1 MRIKEFLVSIF
12 SLSTHEIVV
21 ETQNSVMDI
30 FLPSKAWIY
39 RCTNWLNVWWEK
51 WNEQRQEEREMR
63 NGCAFEAVI
72 KCIGMQNF
80 NCKDKQNCPLWINRS
95 VAQSLTQ
102 MCNISSMVCPH
113 TFINYTKQGLAAV
126 LRFAINLHSTYLDTV
141 FGTNAPIFNRFRLEI
156 NMFCKHTHT
165 SVVAFNYISFSV
177 RTYAQ
182 LSLLCNVGC
191 DYWILRTISD
201 HCTKFFSFI
210 NKQIK
215 ALFSF

>member
-1 MRIKEFLVSIF
+1 MQTHKCSARTIIANFSLFRWCCSTSSQLHFNFLMECSIVKVVHHWILRIKCSEAMRIKEFLVSIF

-30 FLPSKAWIY
+30 FSPSKAWIY

-63 NGCAFEAVI
+63 NGCAFEPVI

-126 LRFAINLHSTYLDTV
+126 LRFAINLHS
-141 FGTNAPIFNRFRLEI
+141 
-156 NMFCKHTHT
+156 M
-165 SVVAFNYISFSV
+165 
-177 RTYAQ
+177 
-182 LSLLCNVGC
+182 
-191 DYWILRTISD
+191 
-201 HCTKFFSFI
+201 
-210 NKQIK
+210 
-215 ALFSF
+215 